1 MMRKILLLIGLIC
14 LAACSKHTFPRFD
27 YNNGPNSWINA
38 FKDRVFFNSLR
49 ESYKSDTIF
58 KLIEKKDAFNPYE
71 GLGPDAINKAKL
83 IAIELVR
90 KMPPPTMCENC
101 TKDMNYYMANALH
114 FYNSKQ
120 LDSIAIQEYKKY
132 LKQMKEE

>member
-1 MMRKILLLIGLIC
+1 MKKIILVASLLLIYLSC
-14 LAACSKHTFPRFD
+14 KTRYKYPKFD

-90 KMPPPTMCENC
+90 KMPP
-101 TKDMNYYMANALH
+101 
-114 FYNSKQ
+114 Q
-120 LDSIAIQEYKKY
+120 LCAKIVQKT
-132 LKQMKEE
+132 